1 MIVEP
6 KTAEQSRVHIT
17 VPRSLLRK
25 LDAARDALSLSRP
38 GATEA
43 EIIEAGLDLLLERS
57 AKRKGLVKNP
67 RAAQHAPLSA
77 GDAPREARGDPL
89 DRYVPAHV
97 RREVWKR
104 DQGRCQ
110 YPLEGGGV
118 CGSTFQVELD
128 HIVPVA
134 KGGPSTADNIR
145 CACKAHNLRAARQ
158 AFGDACMD
166 KYAGTRPGVG
176 GARRLRKQEAPAPS
190 APA

>member
-1 MIVEP
+1 MTIEP
-6 KTAEQSRVHIT
+6 KTAEQSRVHLT

-25 LDAARDALSLSRP
+25 LEAARDALSHAKP

-57 AKRKGLVKNP
+57 AKRKGLVQNP
-67 RAAQHAPLSA
+67 RKEPPIS
-77 GDAPREARGDPL
+77 RRSRGEGP
-89 DRYVPAHV
+89 DRHIPAHV

-118 CGSTFQVELD
+118 CGSTYQVELD
-128 HIVPVA
+128 HIVPRA
-134 KGGPSTADNIR
+134 KGGPSTVDNIR

-158 AFGDACMD
+158 AFGDAWMD
-166 KYAGTRPGVG
+166 RYTRGRP
-176 GARRLRKQEAPAPS
+176 LESPTPSPPA
-190 APA
+190 

>member
-1 MIVEP
+1 MVVEP

-25 LDAARDALSLSRP
+25 LEAARDALSHAKP

-67 RAAQHAPLSA
+67 RVAPRAPMAA
-77 GDAPREARGDPL
+77 GDAPREAPGDQL
-89 DRYVPAHV
+89 DRYIPAHV

-118 CGSTFQVELD
+118 CGSTYQVELD

-134 KGGPSTADNIR
+134 KGGPSTAGNIR
-145 CACKAHNLRAARQ
+145 CACKAHNLHAARQ
-158 AFGDACMD
+158 AFGDSWMD
-166 KYAGTRPGVG
+166 RYTRGRP
-176 GARRLRKQEAPAPS
+176 QEAPAPS